1 VGEVGVTADVIGRT
15 AELEA
20 VDLFLEWIAGG
31 LASVVIDGDAG
42 IGKTALWRASLHRA
56 SHHGAPSLGA
66 RAI

>member
-31 LASVVIDGDAG
+31 LASLVIDGDAG
-42 IGKTALWRASLHRA
+42 IGKTPLFRQVPRKRSRRT
-56 SHHGAPSLGA
+56 GG
-66 RAI
+66 RG